1 MDISLEKVDIIRDR
15 TGVSYKEAKDA
26 LEAAG
31 GNVVDALI
39 NIEEAGDKRWTET
52 ISVRGNEAVDKL
64 KGIVKSGNVNRIR
77 VKKDEY
83 VILDIPVTAGAISAV
98 AIPQL
103 TAIGAAVA
111 LLSKCTIEVERPNKQ
126 TINVSEAITNTADN
140 ITNKIKTV
148 TDDLRNMKSGT
159 TGQKTGLADNID
171 TFSAENMTDYT
182 FKSNDYTDASNVNVD
197 DTFRTD
203 DCTNAASANTV
214 KVNDAFSE

>member
-26 LEAAG
+26 LEVAG

-39 NIEEAGDKRWTET
+39 NIEEAGDKRWTEA
-52 ISVRGNEAVDKL
+52 ISVKGSEAVDKL
-64 KGIVKSGNVNRIR
+64 KGMVKSGNVNRIR

-126 TINVSEAITNTADN
+126 TINVTEAISNTADD
-140 ITNKIKTV
+140 IANKIKNV
-148 TDDLRNMKSGT
+148 AGDLKGMKSDV
-159 TGQKTGLADNID
+159 TGNKTGLADAVDAFGSNKM
-171 TFSAENMTDYT
+171 EDYT
-182 FKSNDYTDASNVNVD
+182 FKTNDYTDATNVKVD
-197 DTFRTD
+197 DTF
-203 DCTNAASANTV
+203 
-214 KVNDAFSE
+214 KQ

>member
-26 LEAAG
+26 LEAAN

-39 NIEEAGDKRWTET
+39 NIEEEGDKRWTET
-52 ISVRGNEAVDKL
+52 ISVKGSEAVDKL

-98 AIPQL
+98 IIPQL

-126 TINVSEAITNTADN
+126 TINVTEAITNTADD
-140 ITNKIKTV
+140 IANKIKNV
-148 TDDLRNMKSGT
+148 ADDLKNMKSGT
-159 TGQKTGLADNID
+159 TGQNSALADAVD
-171 TFSAENMTDYT
+171 TFGQENMNNYT
-182 FKSNDYTDASNVNVD
+182 FKTDDYTDASNVNVD
-197 DTFRTD
+197 D
-203 DCTNAASANTV
+203 AY
-214 KVNDAFSE
+214 KQ

>member
-15 TGVSYKEAKDA
+15 TGVSYKEAKEA
-26 LEAAG
+26 LEAAN

-39 NIEEAGDKRWTET
+39 NIEEAGDKKWTET

-98 AIPQL
+98 VVPQL
-103 TAIGAAVA
+103 TAIGTAVA

-126 TINVSEAITNTADN
+126 TINVTEAITNTADD
-140 ITNKIKTV
+140 IASKIKNV
-148 TDDLRNMKSGT
+148 ADDLKNMKANMTGHGT
-159 TGQKTGLADNID
+159 DMDDAVD
-171 TFSAENMTDYT
+171 TFSADNMEDYT
-182 FKSNDYTDASNVNVD
+182 FKTDDYTDASNVNVD
-197 DTFRTD
+197 DTF
-203 DCTNAASANTV
+203 
-214 KVNDAFSE
+214 KQ

>member
-26 LEAAG
+26 LEAAN

-52 ISVRGNEAVDKL
+52 ISVKGSEAVDKL

-98 AIPQL
+98 VIPQL
-103 TAIGAAVA
+103 TAIGTAVA
-111 LLSKCTIEVERPNKQ
+111 LLSKCTIEVERPSKQ
-126 TINVSEAITNTADN
+126 TINVTETITNTADD
-140 ITNKIKTV
+140 IANKIKNV
-148 TDDLRNMKSGT
+148 AGDLRNMKASVTGQNT
-159 TGQKTGLADNID
+159 TGQNTADRNTTGQNTSLANAID
-171 TFSAENMTDYT
+171 TFGADNMESYT
-182 FKSNDYTDASNVNVD
+182 FQTDDYTDASNVNVD
-197 DTFRTD
+197 DTFTQ
-203 DCTNAASANTV
+203 
-214 KVNDAFSE
+214 

>member
-1 MDISLEKVDIIRDR
+1 LLKDLKGAEPMDISLEKVDIIRDR
-15 TGVSYKEAKDA
+15 TGVSYKEAKEA

-52 ISVRGNEAVDKL
+52 ISVKGSEAVDKL

-98 AIPQL
+98 MVPQL
-103 TAIGAAVA
+103 TAIGTAVA

-126 TINVSEAITNTADN
+126 TINVTEAITNTADD
-140 ITNKIKTV
+140 IANKIKNV
-148 TDDLRNMKSGT
+148 TEDFKNMKSGV
-159 TGQKTGLADNID
+159 TGQNTTLSDAVD
-171 TFSAENMTDYT
+171 TFGQENMDEYT
-182 FKSNDYTDASNVNVD
+182 FKTNDYTDATKVNVD
-197 DTFRTD
+197 D
-203 DCTNAASANTV
+203 AY
-214 KVNDAFSE
+214 KQ

>member
-26 LEAAG
+26 LEASN

-52 ISVRGNEAVDKL
+52 ISVKGNEAVDKL

-98 AIPQL
+98 VIPQL
-103 TAIGAAVA
+103 TAIGTAVA

-126 TINVSEAITNTADN
+126 TINVTEAITNTADD
-140 ITNKIKTV
+140 IANKIKNV
-148 TDDLRNMKSGT
+148 ADDLKNMKSGT
-159 TGQKTGLADNID
+159 AGQNSTLDDAVD
-171 TFSAENMTDYT
+171 TFGQENMDNYT
-182 FKSNDYTDASNVNVD
+182 FKTNDYTDASNVNVD
-197 DTFRTD
+197 D
-203 DCTNAASANTV
+203 
-214 KVNDAFSE
+214 AFTQ